1 MDAPSASPGV
11 KGVTPLKGKI
21 GLTNLFSVLAGVGII
36 GLSIVSHHD
45 KLRGWATAHAMGWVV
60 WVTDLS
66 AICVAGLIRLAG
78 IYYLQNEVAQEEYQ
92 EQLERTLTQA
102 QQLEQENEALCD
114 QLEELETQI
123 NQLEARGGYTP
134 ALLLEAR
141 AQAERLQLE
150 NAELKASVEA
160 LTKTN
165 TEMESRLLQ
174 FEARFLETDT
184 QLSKALSRIGELE
197 RSAIS
202 VNPLG
207 ENAAT
212 PRSLHTALS
221 LVQQLEMENAELSVQ
236 VKTMEE
242 QSNETYA
249 NLHRSML
256 ELKEQNRDLQQQ
268 LEQVQ
273 QPEAPTAPAP
283 TAPVF
288 SEKMVEVLLHEIES
302 VLTKLPQKIEEQST
316 QEEPTTLR
324 MFTEELAEEPAL
336 ALVSVGDGEPVEED
350 IYLMQESWQKPL
362 RPIVRRVGGGRGRRA
377 VRR

>member
-1 MDAPSASPGV
+1 M
-11 KGVTPLKGKI
+11 KGKI
-21 GLTNLFSVLAGVGII
+21 GLTNLFSVVAGVGII

-45 KLRGWATAHAMGWVV
+45 KLRGWVTAHAMGWVV

-66 AICVAGLIRLAG
+66 ALCVAGLIRLAG

-102 QQLEQENEALCD
+102 QHLEQENEALCD

-123 NQLEARGGYTP
+123 NRLEARGGYTP
-134 ALLLEAR
+134 ATLLEAR
-141 AQAERLQLE
+141 AQAERLQAE

-165 TEMESRLLQ
+165 TELETRLLQ

-184 QLSKALSRIGELE
+184 QLSKALARLDELE
-197 RSAIS
+197 KGASSAIT
-202 VNPLG
+202 VG
-207 ENAAT
+207 EATST

-236 VKTMEE
+236 VKTIEE

-249 NLHRSML
+249 NLHRSMV

-273 QPEAPTAPAP
+273 QPEAQPIAATS
-283 TAPVF
+283 APVL

-302 VLTKLPQKIEEQST
+302 VLTKLPQKIEEQSSQEQAT
-316 QEEPTTLR
+316 PLRMLTEEQEE
-324 MFTEELAEEPAL
+324 EPVL
-336 ALVSVGDGEPVEED
+336 ALVSVGEGESIEEED
-350 IYLMQESWQKPL
+350 ESHIYLTQENWQKPL
-362 RPIVRRVGGGRGRRA
+362 RPIVRRVGGGGRGRRVA
-377 VRR
+377 RR